1 MVILLNMRKK
11 SVYIEIIFNPYNY
24 RISFITHKERVSSL
38 KSCYFILLYFSDYM
52 AVDND
57 FWDAEFGDKKR
68 KRKSDKSSPERRRG
82 FDRESILQRYK
93 IMQVKL
99 QDRNGNFF

>member
-1 MVILLNMRKK
+1 VYIVYINKELILL
-11 SVYIEIIFNPYNY
+11 
-24 RISFITHKERVSSL
+24 L
-38 KSCYFILLYFSDYM
+38 KQKNSDLFILFYFSDYM

-99 QDRNGNFF
+99 QDRNGNFFTVKKKVR

>member
-1 MVILLNMRKK
+1 
-11 SVYIEIIFNPYNY
+11 
-24 RISFITHKERVSSL
+24 
-38 KSCYFILLYFSDYM
+38 M

-68 KRKSDKSSPERRRG
+68 KRKNDKSSERRRG

-99 QDRNGNFF
+99 QDRNGNFFTVKKKVR

>member
-11 SVYIEIIFNPYNY
+11 SVYIVYIN
-24 RISFITHKERVSSL
+24 KELILLL
-38 KSCYFILLYFSDYM
+38 KQKNSDLFILFYFSDYM

-99 QDRNGNFF
+99 QDRNGNFFTVKKKVR

>member
-1 MVILLNMRKK
+1 MKKK
-11 SVYIEIIFNPYNY
+11 SVYNSNKLIRVIERFYIFYAD
-24 RISFITHKERVSSL
+24 
-38 KSCYFILLYFSDYM
+38 ILFSDYM

-68 KRKSDKSSPERRRG
+68 KRKNDKSERRRG

-99 QDRNGNFF
+99 QDRNGNFFTVKKKVR

>member
-1 MVILLNMRKK
+1 MQSSINRNILYNLRVIYL
-11 SVYIEIIFNPYNY
+11 
-24 RISFITHKERVSSL
+24 
-38 KSCYFILLYFSDYM
+38 FSDYM

-68 KRKSDKSSPERRRG
+68 KRKNDRSERRRG

-99 QDRNGNFF
+99 QDRNGNFFTKKKKVR

>member
-1 MVILLNMRKK
+1 
-11 SVYIEIIFNPYNY
+11 
-24 RISFITHKERVSSL
+24 
-38 KSCYFILLYFSDYM
+38 M

-99 QDRNGNFF
+99 QDRNGNFFTVKKKVR

>member
-1 MVILLNMRKK
+1 
-11 SVYIEIIFNPYNY
+11 
-24 RISFITHKERVSSL
+24 
-38 KSCYFILLYFSDYM
+38 M

-68 KRKSDKSSPERRRG
+68 KRKNDRSERRRG

-99 QDRNGNFF
+99 QDRNGNFFTVKKKVR

>member
-1 MVILLNMRKK
+1 
-11 SVYIEIIFNPYNY
+11 
-24 RISFITHKERVSSL
+24 
-38 KSCYFILLYFSDYM
+38 M

-68 KRKSDKSSPERRRG
+68 KRKNDKSSPERRRG

-99 QDRNGNFF
+99 QDRNGNFFTVKKKVR